1 MYFVC
6 IDIGID
12 KTTVSRSP
20 GYNGAAVSQVA
31 LRNANCDFE
40 KFIETEIC
48 KRDDKWTIVSSHQ
61 DHASNQ
67 VNRNFFGCPWEMTV
81 KERGPMR
88 EFANL
93 IFDAILNNDSDLHY
107 NSITKEK
114 NFVLGVTC
122 TSDWIYSFSDAEQ
135 QYIDFLKYE
144 CGLPIDCCLDRS
156 NAIYNSRYNIFKE
169 NDSVLIIDV
178 GSSTIDFSIYVKSR
192 CISSC
197 CYGANV
203 GTHSIVDILI
213 RHILHDGNNAE
224 NLQKLIEFRN
234 SMGYDGDILSKL
246 SLYVQTSVER
256 YFLEKQYAFSLR
268 LSYNELTPGW
278 SGSPWDVCIAFYAS
292 KNEFDKIITR
302 YIASVNNTLANA
314 KIRLNQNGIIP
325 NQVIISGNTAGVMFI
340 RDYVAQVFD
349 VYPNINCLPET
360 DASNGMAI
368 WMSNNYKYQN
378 SRDNSCST
386 PSKLNTLV
394 IDVDWIELNFYTYLG
409 SYFDRVLS
417 WCTNLGVH
425 RISDV
430 LSKEIFNYNS
440 NKKII
445 EHCKKKGLSGN
456 INIEPSIQKELR
468 AHYME
473 NKDDFQIQVEC
484 SILVPQW
491 SGSKWDCIE
500 FNATKDK
507 YEQLISGY
515 KKDVESELLQAKY
528 KFELRG
534 VNVERVLIQGNWKMV
549 NFIKD
554 YIEDIFK
561 IKVES
566 SIV

>member
-20 GYNGAAVSQVA
+20 GYNGVAVSQVA

-67 VNRNFFGCPWEMTV
+67 VNRNFFGCPWKMTV

-122 TSDWIYSFSDAEQ
+122 TSDWIYSSSDAEQ

-178 GSSTIDFSIYVKSR
+178 GSSTIDFSTYVKSR

-213 RHILHDGNNAE
+213 HHILHDGNNAE

-234 SMGYDGDILSKL
+234 SRGYDGDILSKL

-256 YFLEKQYAFSLR
+256 YFLEEQYEFSLR

-278 SGSPWDVCIAFYAS
+278 PGSPWDVCIAFYAS
-292 KNEFDKIITR
+292 KNDFSDIIAK
-302 YIASVNNTLANA
+302 YITSVNNTLANA

-325 NQVIISGNTAGVMFI
+325 NQVILSGNTAGVMFI

-349 VYPNINCLPET
+349 LYPNINCLPET

-378 SRDNSCST
+378 SRENACNASSQ
-386 PSKLNTLV
+386 LNTLV
-394 IDVDWIELNFYTYLG
+394 IDVDWIELNFYTYLD
-409 SYFDRVLS
+409 SYFNRGLS
-417 WCTNLGVH
+417 WCTNQGVH
-425 RISDV
+425 RMNDV
-430 LSKEIFNYNS
+430 LLKAIFNHDS

-445 EHCKKKGLSGN
+445 EHCKQMGLLGN
-456 INIEPSIQKELR
+456 INIEPTIQKELKE
-468 AHYME
+468 YYIE
-473 NKDDFQIQVEC
+473 NKDVFQIRAEC

-491 SGSKWDCIE
+491 SGSKWDYIV
-500 FNATKDK
+500 FNAAKDK

-515 KKDVESELLQAKY
+515 KKDVESELLKTKY
-528 KFELRG
+528 KFEQRG
-534 VNVERVLIQGNWKMV
+534 VNIERVLVQGNWKMI

-554 YIEDIFK
+554 YINDIFK
-561 IKVES
+561 IKPEES
-566 SIV
+566 IF